1 MTDHG
6 RIRWCAI
13 GVVILCLVLVL
24 GCNGGG
30 LMMKGSGTR
39 NMDAALAEALIAR
52 FLHATRRID
61 LPEDG
66 WKPLL
71 TEEARSRGIC
81 GPDRGP
87 SVMPGYEAK
96 VWWLR
101 QDGDLAEVEFRVLDK
116 QSPHVYS
123 KLNSPFKVTFKRTPE
138 GWLIHDTEEQRH
150 SEQHQ

>member
-71 TEEARSRGIC
+71 TEEARSRDIW
-81 GPDRGP
+81 RP
-87 SVMPGYEAK
+87 SVIPGYEAK

-116 QSPHVYS
+116 RSPHRDS
-123 KLNSPFKVTFKRTPE
+123 RLSSPFKVTFKRTPE
-138 GWLIHDTEEQRH
+138 GWLIHDTEKQRH
-150 SEQHQ
+150 SQQHQW